1 MALSDD
7 RRERL
12 SAYLDDEIT
21 PQERAEIDA
30 WLASDPS
37 ARSELE
43 SLRGVS
49 RAIGN
54 LPRVTAGPELADR
67 VISQFEREALLARQ
81 EAPRSFPGKGWLA
94 GLAAAAVLML
104 AVTIALRSRVRV
116 AEPAGERPVLTVAD
130 AGDSQPVA
138 TDAHKMVSPS
148 VSEESDEMAQLRAR
162 FDSGAQPSDQVVVA
176 TPNAESMAP
185 WQRSMSKSAP
195 GAGGQAGG
203 DDSTLSYAYAHQRGL
218 GEAAIERSSHD
229 EEAAPAIRAMARAE
243 DRDEI
248 LFRLYQFVEASP
260 SAEFVETEISEL
272 ALLIPGLDWLFL
284 GLPVGGA
291 AGSGDRIEIS
301 LNESDVPELLAV
313 LQPIPGTRYELRA
326 AEVSDAPVAAGR
338 VVARRSQ
345 TPQASGSV
353 READSRMPPAATAA
367 SKNPS
372 RELKAASQPA
382 AEGNLFGAPRRVRVV
397 IAFPTGAN
405 AGMPADGASS
415 TTQPAGAR
423 P

>member
-7 RRERL
+7 QRERL
-12 SAYLDDEIT
+12 SAYLDNEIT

-37 ARSELE
+37 ARAELE

-104 AVTIALRSRVRV
+104 AVTIALRSHARV
-116 AEPAGERPVLTVAD
+116 ADPAGDRPVLTVAD

-138 TDAHKMVSPS
+138 TDAPKMMSPS
-148 VSEESDEMAQLRAR
+148 VGEEDEMAQLRAR

-176 TPNAESMAP
+176 RPNAESMAP
-185 WQRSMSKSAP
+185 SPGSMSKAAP
-195 GAGGQAGG
+195 GTDGPTGG

-218 GEAAIERSSHD
+218 GEAAIERSSQDD
-229 EEAAPAIRAMARAE
+229 ESAPAIRAMARAE

-291 AGSGDRIEIS
+291 AESGDRIEIS

-326 AEVSDAPVAAGR
+326 AEVPDAPVAAGR
-338 VVARRSQ
+338 VVVRRSQ
-345 TPQASGSV
+345 TPQASGSE

>member
-37 ARSELE
+37 ARAELE

-104 AVTIALRSRVRV
+104 AVTIALRSRARV

-138 TDAHKMVSPS
+138 TDAPKMMSPS
-148 VSEESDEMAQLRAR
+148 VGEEDEMAQLRAR

-176 TPNAESMAP
+176 RPNAESMAP
-185 WQRSMSKSAP
+185 SPGSMSKAAP
-195 GAGGQAGG
+195 GTDGPTGG

-218 GEAAIERSSHD
+218 GEAAIERSSQDD
-229 EEAAPAIRAMARAE
+229 ESAPAIRAMARAE

-291 AGSGDRIEIS
+291 AESGDRIEIS

-345 TPQASGSV
+345 TPQASGSE

-397 IAFPTGAN
+397 IAFPRGAN